1 MKLSTIVDLRP
12 KTPSQIY
19 DELQRL
25 KAEREK
31 FLNGR
36 ELEQLNLYEIAV
48 LYGIVSKIEGLQWS
62 ITG

>member
-1 MKLSTIVDLRP
+1 MKLATIIDPKP

-25 KAEREK
+25 KGEREK
-31 FLNGR
+31 FLKGR
-36 ELEQLNLYEIAV
+36 ELEQLNLCEMAI